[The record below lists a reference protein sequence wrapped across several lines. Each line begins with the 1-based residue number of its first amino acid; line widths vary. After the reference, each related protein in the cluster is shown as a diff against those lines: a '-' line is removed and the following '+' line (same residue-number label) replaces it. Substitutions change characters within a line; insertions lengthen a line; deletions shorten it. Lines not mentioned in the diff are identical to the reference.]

1 MIRVLE
7 VKPHEYPK
15 EFILENSLEAMQEA
29 VGGLIDIIDLEEDT
43 CILLNDE
50 GKLMGLEGNRR
61 FYDDIIVGNFYIC
74 GSDEE
79 GNLTSLTD
87 EQMEKYKEIF
97 YEPQEFTEDE
107 IEETTRIEVITF

>member
-1 MIRVLE
+1 MREKEIRVLE

-50 GKLMGLEGNRR
+50 GKLIGLKGNRR
-61 FYDDIIVGNFYIC
+61 IVRYIFV
-74 GSDEE
+74 GV
-79 GNLTSLTD
+79 
-87 EQMEKYKEIF
+87 F
-97 YEPQEFTEDE
+97 
-107 IEETTRIEVITF
+107 